1 MTILAIQD
9 VLIKL
14 VSDELSLFQIQFFRS
29 TIGIA
34 VIIGYQAIIHEP
46 IRLTTAYPLLTVCR
60 GLMFFFGYSA
70 FYFSQSK
77 MPIATMTVLFLVSP
91 FFITLTSIYFF
102 KSQVGYRRW
111 ISILIGFVGVV
122 LICQPETG
130 QFNFYYLIPII
141 VALSYAFSIIIVK
154 KTADRDTLYQQMI
167 LTYLIMGLLSG
178 ITGLLFGDGRFD
190 TAENSEVAFIVRSWQ
205 FVDIESTFKLF
216 TISVLGSVGLLVLM
230 GAYRVADPAVI
241 SPYEYSLLIWMIL
254 LGYLVW
260 GDVPSFNIAI
270 GMVLIVGAGIYMFY
284 RERIKSES
292 VDSDTSVN

>member
-34 VIIGYQAIIHEP
+34 VIIGYQVIIHEP

-241 SPYEYSLLIWMIL
+241 SPYEYSLLIWMVL

>member
-70 FYFSQSK
+70 FYFAQSK

-91 FFITLTSIYFF
+91 FFITVTSIYFF

-205 FVDIESTFKLF
+205 FVDTESTFKLF

-241 SPYEYSLLIWMIL
+241 SPYEYSLLIWMVL

>member
-34 VIIGYQAIIHEP
+34 VIIGYQVIIHEP

-70 FYFSQSK
+70 FYFAQSK

>member
-270 GMVLIVGAGIYMFY
+270 GMVLIVGAGIYIFY

>member
-34 VIIGYQAIIHEP
+34 VIIGYQVIIHEP

-70 FYFSQSK
+70 FYFAQSK

-205 FVDIESTFKLF
+205 FVEIESTFKLF
-216 TISVLGSVGLLVLM
+216 AISVLGSVGLLVLM